1 MRKTYRLSIIL
12 FCAAILIIAFF
23 WLRSCMKDD
32 HIELGADTAIDPTP
46 TQIQSIK
53 AIGEWEFLSVS
64 VEELADTVR
73 KGILSNDELARIYYG
88 TMRLGIDMSDA
99 NESWISHDNDTIE
112 DIPDEEDEDVYEE
125 VEAFEDFDDDF
136 DEDFED
142 EFDEDYEELARIDD
156 EEIEGDDED
165 SANAPSR
172 YEEEFG
178 DVDGQIKFIPD
189 GGMPLNEEVLLIED
203 DLDESDTSDY
213 DDFTDDV
220 DGDDFGEYDNE
231 I

>member
-32 HIELGADTAIDPTP
+32 HIELGADTAIDSTP

-88 TMRLGIDMSDA
+88 TLRLGINTHQMEPGWLEADG
-99 NESWISHDNDTIE
+99 DTVRLTLPKIGLL
-112 DIPDEEDEDVYEE
+112 DQDFIDE
-125 VEAFEDFDDDF
+125 ARTKPFFEDGTWKPDDR
-136 DEDFED
+136 EALYQQARRNMMIHGLTRENLAAA
-142 EFDEDYEELARIDD
+142 EENAR
-156 EEIEGDDED
+156 E
-165 SANAPSR
+165 
-172 YEEEFG
+172 
-178 DVDGQIKFIPD
+178 QIGNLMKAMGYKTVVITFRQ
-189 GGMPLNEEVLLIED
+189 
-203 DLDESDTSDY
+203 
-213 DDFTDDV
+213 
-220 DGDDFGEYDNE
+220 
-231 I
+231 